1 MSLETPMNSINSAPE
16 QTPEEIA
23 AAALD
28 AEFEQIMRKKPKTAE
43 ELSREIDEAIK
54 NLKNPTL

>member
-23 AAALD
+23 AATLD
-28 AEFEQIMRKKPKTAE
+28 AEFEQIMGKKPKTAE